1 MQGTIIENL
10 SGKKLSVLVV
20 LLIIAQIV
28 CFLIGGLIA
37 PTPASSQN
45 ILGTPCE
52 DIRVNGSEPG
62 GDKWFYSRGKDACT
76 LVDINRYSLNSH
88 HQAYQVV
95 YTFQMPV
102 PRNSLQLDYSRWQQN
117 LIGVLQVDIVYNSQI
132 EIAPRTKITLDA
144 RLAYRNK
151 GDPDDAWKPY
161 AASIVERILDCS
173 IDNKQD
179 QYNYNCIVVPLF
191 ELGSLYH
198 DYYLLNIRLPA
209 DTDKNI
215 NQGLGH
221 IVDLWL
227 TAINQNGGFTKV
239 WVSLKT
245 IYFPVVLGVLAWYWR
260 RVHMLSRPPALLEY
274 MLLALGSALTFLNL
288 PLEYL
293 TLAYD
298 MPFMLLLGDIR
309 QGVFY
314 ATLLSFWLV
323 FAGEHLMIQ
332 EGEQSNSLKCYWRH
346 LSAVGTGC
354 LSLFVF
360 DMCERGVQLRNPFY
374 SIWVTDVGTKLA
386 LSFII
391 LAGISAGVYLLFL
404 SYMIWKVFTNI
415 SAKRAV
421 LPSMS
426 SARRLHYEGVIYRFK
441 FLMIATLLCASL
453 TVIGFIL
460 GQVAEG
466 QWKWDDELQLE
477 MTSAFFTG
485 VYGMW
490 NIYIIALLCLYAPSH
505 KQWPIEPSE
514 NSISEEIEF
523 SPLPTDPNEMLSLT
537 AFARKAT
544 VD

>member
-10 SGKKLSVLVV
+10 SGKKLSILVI

-45 ILGTPCE
+45 ILGTPCKYVS
-52 DIRVNGSEPG
+52 VNGSHDEN
-62 GDKWFYSRGKDACT
+62 KWFYSRGEGSCT
-76 LVDINRYSLNSH
+76 PVDMHHFSLDTH
-88 HQAYQVV
+88 QQAYQVV

-102 PRNSLQLDYSRWQQN
+102 PRNSMQLDYSRWQQN
-117 LIGVLQVDIVYNSQI
+117 LIGVLQVDISYISQI
-132 EIAPRTKITLDA
+132 EVAPRTKITLDA

-151 GDPDDAWKPY
+151 GDPDNAWKPY

-173 IDNKQD
+173 IDKPLEH
-179 QYNYNCIVVPLF
+179 YNYNCSVMPLF

-198 DYYLLNIRLPA
+198 DYYLLNIRLPS
-209 DTDKNI
+209 DTNK

-245 IYFPVVLGVLAWYWR
+245 VYFPIVLGVLAWYWR
-260 RVHMLSRPPALLEY
+260 RVYMLSRSPALLEY

-374 SIWVTDVGTKLA
+374 SIWVTDLGTKLA

-404 SYMIWKVFTNI
+404 SYMIWKVFMNI

-466 QWKWDDELQLE
+466 QWKWDEDLQLE

-514 NSISEEIEF
+514 NSVSEEIEF

-537 AFARKAT
+537 AFARKTA
-544 VD
+544 VE

>member
-10 SGKKLSVLVV
+10 SGKKLSVLVS
-20 LLIIAQIV
+20 LLIIGQII

-52 DIRVNGSEPG
+52 DIRINGSEPG
-62 GDKWFYSRGKDACT
+62 GGKWFYTRGKGSCIS
-76 LVDINRYSLNSH
+76 VDLNHFSYDDH
-88 HQAYQVV
+88 LQAHQVV
-95 YTFQMPV
+95 YAFQMPI
-102 PRNSLQLDYSRWQQN
+102 PRSNKQLDYSRWQQN
-117 LIGVLQVDIVYNSQI
+117 LIGVLQVDVTYHSQMEIVSGS
-132 EIAPRTKITLDA
+132 KITLDA

-151 GDPDDAWKPY
+151 GDPDDAWKHY
-161 AASIVERILDCS
+161 AASIEERTLDCT
-173 IDNKQD
+173 IDMRMEE
-179 QYNYNCIVVPLF
+179 YTYNCSVVPLF
-191 ELGSLYH
+191 ELGSLFH
-198 DYYLLNIRLPA
+198 DYYLLNVRLPA

-221 IVDLWL
+221 ITDLWL

-239 WVSLKT
+239 WVGLKT
-245 IYFPVVLGVLAWYWR
+245 IYFPLIVCVLAWYWR
-260 RVHMLSRPPALLEY
+260 RVHMLSRSPALLEY
-274 MLLALGSALTFLNL
+274 MLLSLGSALTFLNV

-332 EGEQSNSLKCYWRH
+332 DNEQRNTLKCYWRH
-346 LSAVGTGC
+346 LSAVGVGC

-374 SIWVTDVGTKLA
+374 SIWVTDIGTKLA

-404 SYMIWKVFTNI
+404 TYMIWKVFTNI
-415 SAKRAV
+415 SIKRAT

-441 FLMIATLLCASL
+441 FLMIATLLCATL

-460 GQVAEG
+460 GQMAEG
-466 QWKWDDELQLE
+466 QWKWDEDLELE

-490 NIYIIALLCLYAPSH
+490 NFYILALLALYAPSH
-505 KQWPIEPSE
+505 KQWPIETSD
-514 NSISEEIEF
+514 SISEEIEF
-523 SPLPTDPNEMLSLT
+523 SRLPTDPNEMLSLT
-537 AFARKAT
+537 AFARKTAIE
-544 VD
+544 

>member
-10 SGKKLSVLVV
+10 SGKKLSVLVI

-45 ILGTPCE
+45 ILGTACK
-52 DIRVNGSEPG
+52 DLSVNGS
-62 GDKWFYSRGKDACT
+62 DQNKWFYSRGKGSCIP
-76 LVDINRYSLNSH
+76 VDMH
-88 HQAYQVV
+88 HFNFDNHQQAYQVV

-102 PRNSLQLDYSRWQQN
+102 PRNNKQLDYSRWQQN
-117 LIGVLQVDIVYNSQI
+117 LIGVLQVDISYNSQI
-132 EIAPRTKITLDA
+132 QIASRTKITLDA

-151 GDPDDAWKPY
+151 NDPEDMWKPY

-173 IDNKQD
+173 IDKPLEH
-179 QYNYNCIVVPLF
+179 YNYNCSVMPLF

-198 DYYLLNIRLPA
+198 DYYLLNIRLPS
-209 DTDKNI
+209 DTGQ

-227 TAINQNGGFTKV
+227 TAINQNGGFTIV

-245 IYFPVVLGVLAWYWR
+245 VYFPIVLAVLTWYWR
-260 RVHMLSRPPALLEY
+260 RVYMLSRSPALLEY
-274 MLLALGSALTFLNL
+274 MLLALGSALTFLNM

-323 FAGEHLMIQ
+323 FAGEHLM

-354 LSLFVF
+354 LSLFIF

-374 SIWVTDVGTKLA
+374 SIWVTDIGTKLA

-391 LAGISAGVYLLFL
+391 LAGISAGIYLLFL
-404 SYMIWKVFTNI
+404 SYMIWKVFMNI

-453 TVIGFIL
+453 TVVGFIL

-466 QWKWDDELQLE
+466 QWKWDEDLQLE

-537 AFARKAT
+537 AFARKTA
-544 VD
+544 VE

>member
-10 SGKKLSVLVV
+10 SGKKLSVLVM

-52 DIRVNGSEPG
+52 DISVNGSDQNE
-62 GDKWFYSRGKDACT
+62 WFYSRGNDSCT
-76 LVDINRYSLNSH
+76 QVDMQHLELADQINYQ
-88 HQAYQVV
+88 QAYQVV
-95 YTFQMPV
+95 YTFQMPI
-102 PRNSLQLDYSRWQQN
+102 PRNGIILDYSRWQQN
-117 LIGVLQVDIVYNSQI
+117 LIGVLQVDISYNSQI
-132 EIAPRTKITLDA
+132 EIAPRTIITLDA
-144 RLAYRNK
+144 RLAYRNE
-151 GDPDDAWKPY
+151 GDPEDVWKPY
-161 AASIVERILDCS
+161 AASTVERILDCS
-173 IDNKQD
+173 IDKPLEK
-179 QYNYNCIVVPLF
+179 YNYNCHVIPLF

-198 DYYLLNIRLPA
+198 DYYLLNIRLPS
-209 DTDKNI
+209 DTK

-221 IVDLWL
+221 VDLWL

-245 IYFPVVLGVLAWYWR
+245 VYFPIVLLVLAWYWR
-260 RVHMLSRPPALLEY
+260 RVYMLSRSPALLEY

-293 TLAYD
+293 TLAFD

-354 LSLFVF
+354 LSLFIF

-374 SIWVTDVGTKLA
+374 SIWVTDIGTKLA

-391 LAGISAGVYLLFL
+391 LAGISAGIYLLFL
-404 SYMIWKVFTNI
+404 FYMIWKVFMNI

-453 TVIGFIL
+453 TVVGFIL

-466 QWKWDDELQLE
+466 QWKWDEDLQLE

-523 SPLPTDPNEMLSLT
+523 SPLPTDPNEMVSLT
-537 AFARKAT
+537 AFARKTAIE
-544 VD
+544 

>member
-10 SGKKLSVLVV
+10 SGRKLSVLVI
-20 LLIIAQIV
+20 LLIVAQIV

-45 ILGTPCE
+45 ILGTPCK

-62 GDKWFYSRGKDACT
+62 GGKWFYSRGKGSCT
-76 LVDINRYSLNSH
+76 PVDMNHFTFDGH

-102 PRNSLQLDYSRWQQN
+102 PRNSMQLDYSRWQQN
-117 LIGVLQVDIVYNSQI
+117 LIGVLQVDIGYHSQI

-151 GDPDDAWKPY
+151 GDPDDAWKHY
-161 AASIVERILDCS
+161 AASVVERMLDCS
-173 IDNKQD
+173 IDDKISVFTSNMV
-179 QYNYNCIVVPLF
+179 NIH
-191 ELGSLYH
+191 SL
-198 DYYLLNIRLPA
+198 LLHVNF
-209 DTDKNI
+209 
-215 NQGLGH
+215 
-221 IVDLWL
+221 
-227 TAINQNGGFTKV
+227 AINQNGGFTKV

-245 IYFPVVLGVLAWYWR
+245 IYFPIVICILAWYWR
-260 RVHMLSRPPALLEY
+260 RVHMLSRSPALLEY
-274 MLLALGSALTFLNL
+274 LLLALGIALSFLNM

-314 ATLLSFWLV
+314 AILLSFWLV
-323 FAGEHLMIQ
+323 FAGEHLM
-332 EGEQSNSLKCYWRH
+332 EGEQRNSLKCYWRH

-374 SIWVTDVGTKLA
+374 SIWVTDLGTKFALA
-386 LSFII
+386 FII
-391 LAGISAGVYLLFL
+391 LAGVSAGIYLIFL
-404 SYMIWKVFTNI
+404 SYMIWKVFMNI
-415 SAKRAV
+415 SAKRAA

-466 QWKWDDELQLE
+466 QWKWDEELHIE

-523 SPLPTDPNEMLSLT
+523 SRLSTDPNEMLSLT
-537 AFARKAT
+537 AFARKTA
-544 VD
+544 VE